1 MDNRH
6 NDRRIFD
13 LAMHTWLR
21 YALVFLKWLLWA
33 AVIGTVL
40 GFISTAFHY
49 SVDFAQEL
57 RLAYPWLLC
66 LLPVG
71 GLIIVFM
78 YRVCG
83 VKDDRGA
90 NAVLEATIN
99 GEPVKKR
106 VAPLIFIG
114 TVLTHLFGGS
124 AGREGAALQLG
135 GSIAGLFSGVF
146 HIKPGD
152 GRVLTICGM
161 SAAFSALFGT
171 PVTAAVFAVG
181 VASAGAVQYAALFP
195 SVVSAFAGFLV
206 SSALGVP
213 PTRFEL
219 LGIPALEA
227 APVLQVLALSVLSGW
242 LSIVF
247 CKAIGGVHRLAGM
260 VESPY
265 LRVFLGGCT
274 VAAASLLL
282 GTRDY
287 CGAGMDVIARALAG
301 KAVPAAFI
309 LKLLLTAVTMGTGF
323 KGGEIVPSFFVGA
336 TFGCTAG
343 ALLGLDPAFGA
354 AVGLTA
360 LFCGVTNC
368 PITAIILS
376 VELFGG
382 GALPFFALACAAS
395 YLLSGYSSLYGAQ
408 RIVLD
413 KWHIGE

>member
-1 MDNRH
+1 MDNKH

-33 AVIGTVL
+33 AVIGTAL

-78 YRVCG
+78 YRACG

-106 VAPLIFIG
+106 VAPLIFTG

-161 SAAFSALFGT
+161 SAAFSAHHRGCFRRGRSQRGRGS
-171 PVTAAVFAVG
+171 VR
-181 VASAGAVQYAALFP
+181 GAFP
-195 SVVSAFAGFLV
+195 LRG
-206 SSALGVP
+206 
-213 PTRFEL
+213 
-219 LGIPALEA
+219 
-227 APVLQVLALSVLSGW
+227 Q
-242 LSIVF
+242 
-247 CKAIGGVHRLAGM
+247 RLCGL
-260 VESPY
+260 P
-265 LRVFLGGCT
+265 RVFRPG
-274 VAAASLLL
+274 
-282 GTRDY
+282 
-287 CGAGMDVIARALAG
+287 
-301 KAVPAAFI
+301 
-309 LKLLLTAVTMGTGF
+309 
-323 KGGEIVPSFFVGA
+323 
-336 TFGCTAG
+336 
-343 ALLGLDPAFGA
+343 
-354 AVGLTA
+354 
-360 LFCGVTNC
+360 
-368 PITAIILS
+368 
-376 VELFGG
+376 
-382 GALPFFALACAAS
+382 CAAHP
-395 YLLSGYSSLYGAQ
+395 L
-408 RIVLD
+408 
-413 KWHIGE
+413 

>member
-1 MDNRH
+1 MDNKH

-33 AVIGTVL
+33 AVIGMAL

-66 LLPVG
+66 LLPAG

-78 YRVCG
+78 YRACG

-135 GSIAGLFSGVF
+135 GSIAGLFGGVF

-171 PVTAAVFAVG
+171 PITAAVFAVS

-227 APVLQVLALSVLSGW
+227 APVLQVLALSVLAGW
-242 LSIVF
+242 LSLIF
-247 CKAIGGVHRLAGM
+247 CKAIGGVHRLAGR

-265 LRVFLGGCT
+265 LRLFLGGCT

-287 CGAGMDVIARALAG
+287 CGAGMDVIARALSGRAE
-301 KAVPAAFI
+301 
-309 LKLLLTAVTMGTGF
+309 LLLTAVTMGAGF

-354 AVGLTA
+354 AMGLTA

-368 PITAIILS
+368 PITAILLS

-395 YLLSGYSSLYGAQ
+395 YLLSGYSSLYGSQ

>member
-1 MDNRH
+1 M
-6 NDRRIFD
+6 
-13 LAMHTWLR
+13 
-21 YALVFLKWLLWA
+21 A
-33 AVIGTVL
+33 AVIGMAL

-78 YRVCG
+78 YRACG

-171 PVTAAVFAVG
+171 PITAAVFAVS

-227 APVLQVLALSVLSGW
+227 APVLQVLALSVLAGW
-242 LSIVF
+242 LSLIF
-247 CKAIGGVHRLAGM
+247 CKAIGGVHRLAGR

-265 LRVFLGGCT
+265 LRLFLGGCT

-287 CGAGMDVIARALAG
+287 CGAGMDVIARALSGRAE
-301 KAVPAAFI
+301 PAAFI
-309 LKLLLTAVTMGTGF
+309 LKLLLTAVTMGAGF
-323 KGGEIVPSFFVGA
+323 KGGEIVPSFGA

-354 AVGLTA
+354 AMGLTA

-368 PITAIILS
+368 PITAILLS

>member
-1 MDNRH
+1 MDNGH
-6 NDRRIFD
+6 NGKRAFD
-13 LAMHTWLR
+13 LTLHIWLHHT
-21 YALVFLKWLLWA
+21 LVFLKWLLWA
-33 AVIGTVL
+33 AVIGIAL

-57 RLAYPWLLC
+57 RLKYPWLLC
-66 LLPVG
+66 LLPIG

-195 SVVSAFAGFLV
+195 SVISAFVGYFV

-227 APVLQVLALSVLSGW
+227 APVLQVLALSVLAGW
-242 LSIVF
+242 LSLIF
-247 CKAIGGVHRLAGM
+247 CKTIGGVHRLAGRIRN
-260 VESPY
+260 PY
-265 LRVFLGGCT
+265 MRVFAGGCI

-287 CGAGMDVIARALAG
+287 CGAGMDVIASALAG

-382 GALPFFALACAAS
+382 AALPFFALACAAS

-413 KWHIGE
+413 KWRIGE

>member
-1 MDNRH
+1 MDNKH

-21 YALVFLKWLLWA
+21 YALVFLKWLLLA
-33 AVIGTVL
+33 AVIGMAL

-57 RLAYPWLLC
+57 RLAYPWFLC

-78 YRVCG
+78 YRACG

-171 PVTAAVFAVG
+171 PITAAVFAVS

-227 APVLQVLALSVLSGW
+227 APVLQVLALSVLAGW
-242 LSIVF
+242 LSLIF
-247 CKAIGGVHRLAGM
+247 CKAIGGVHRLAGR

-265 LRVFLGGCT
+265 LRLFLGGCT

-287 CGAGMDVIARALAG
+287 CGAGMDVIARALSGRAEL
-301 KAVPAAFI
+301 AAFI
-309 LKLLLTAVTMGTGF
+309 LKLLLTAVTMGAGF
-323 KGGEIVPSFFVGA
+323 KGGEIVPSFGA

-354 AVGLTA
+354 AMGLTA

-368 PITAIILS
+368 PITAILLS

>member
-1 MDNRH
+1 MDNKH

-33 AVIGTVL
+33 AVIGMAL

-66 LLPVG
+66 LLPAG

-78 YRVCG
+78 YRACG

-135 GSIAGLFSGVF
+135 GSIAGLFGGVF

-171 PVTAAVFAVG
+171 PITAAVFAVS

-195 SVVSAFAGFLV
+195 SVVSAFAGYENTMAAYRHAV
-206 SSALGVP
+206 QERY
-213 PTRFEL
+213 RFFSFGDAML
-219 LGIPALEA
+219 
-227 APVLQVLALSVLSGW
+227 
-242 LSIVF
+242 
-247 CKAIGGVHRLAGM
+247 
-260 VESPY
+260 
-265 LRVFLGGCT
+265 
-274 VAAASLLL
+274 
-282 GTRDY
+282 
-287 CGAGMDVIARALAG
+287 
-301 KAVPAAFI
+301 I
-309 LKLLLTAVTMGTGF
+309 L
-323 KGGEIVPSFFVGA
+323 
-336 TFGCTAG
+336 
-343 ALLGLDPAFGA
+343 
-354 AVGLTA
+354 
-360 LFCGVTNC
+360 
-368 PITAIILS
+368 
-376 VELFGG
+376 
-382 GALPFFALACAAS
+382 
-395 YLLSGYSSLYGAQ
+395 
-408 RIVLD
+408 
-413 KWHIGE
+413 

>member
-1 MDNRH
+1 MDNKH

-21 YALVFLKWLLWA
+21 YALVFLKWLLLA
-33 AVIGTVL
+33 AVIGMAL

-57 RLAYPWLLC
+57 RLAYPWFLC

-78 YRVCG
+78 YRACG

-171 PVTAAVFAVG
+171 PITAAVFAVS

-227 APVLQVLALSVLSGW
+227 APVLQVLALSVLAGW
-242 LSIVF
+242 LSLIF
-247 CKAIGGVHRLAGM
+247 CKTIGGVHRLAGR

-265 LRVFLGGCT
+265 LRLFLGGCT

-287 CGAGMDVIARALAG
+287 CGAGMDVIARAL
-301 KAVPAAFI
+301 
-309 LKLLLTAVTMGTGF
+309 
-323 KGGEIVPSFFVGA
+323 
-336 TFGCTAG
+336 
-343 ALLGLDPAFGA
+343 
-354 AVGLTA
+354 
-360 LFCGVTNC
+360 
-368 PITAIILS
+368 
-376 VELFGG
+376 
-382 GALPFFALACAAS
+382 
-395 YLLSGYSSLYGAQ
+395 SGRA
-408 RIVLD
+408 
-413 KWHIGE
+413 

>member
-1 MDNRH
+1 MDNKH

-21 YALVFLKWLLWA
+21 YALVFLKWLLLA
-33 AVIGTVL
+33 AVIGMAL

-66 LLPVG
+66 LLPIG

-106 VAPLIFIG
+106 VAPLIFTG

-135 GSIAGLFSGVF
+135 GSIAGLFGGVF

-171 PVTAAVFAVG
+171 PITAAVFAVS

-206 SSALGVP
+206 SSTLGVP

-227 APVLQVLALSVLSGW
+227 APVLQVLALSVLAGW
-242 LSIVF
+242 LSLIF
-247 CKAIGGVHRLAGM
+247 CKAIGGVHRLAGR

-265 LRVFLGGCT
+265 LRLFLGGCT

-287 CGAGMDVIARALAG
+287 CGAGMDVIARAL
-301 KAVPAAFI
+301 
-309 LKLLLTAVTMGTGF
+309 
-323 KGGEIVPSFFVGA
+323 
-336 TFGCTAG
+336 
-343 ALLGLDPAFGA
+343 
-354 AVGLTA
+354 
-360 LFCGVTNC
+360 
-368 PITAIILS
+368 
-376 VELFGG
+376 
-382 GALPFFALACAAS
+382 
-395 YLLSGYSSLYGAQ
+395 SGRA
-408 RIVLD
+408 
-413 KWHIGE
+413 

>member
-1 MDNRH
+1 MDNKH

-33 AVIGTVL
+33 AVIGMAL

-57 RLAYPWLLC
+57 RLAHPWLLC

-78 YRVCG
+78 YRACG

-106 VAPLIFIG
+106 VAPLIFTG

-135 GSIAGLFSGVF
+135 GSIAGLF
-146 HIKPGD
+146 
-152 GRVLTICGM
+152 
-161 SAAFSALFGT
+161 GT
-171 PVTAAVFAVG
+171 PITPAVFAVS

-227 APVLQVLALSVLSGW
+227 APVLQVLALSVLAGW
-242 LSIVF
+242 LSLIF
-247 CKAIGGVHRLAGM
+247 CKAIGGVHRLAGR

-265 LRVFLGGCT
+265 LRLFLGGCT

-301 KAVPAAFI
+301 RAEPAAFI
-309 LKLLLTAVTMGTGF
+309 LKLLLTAVTMGAGF

-354 AVGLTA
+354 AMGLTA

-368 PITAIILS
+368 PITAILLS

>member
-1 MDNRH
+1 MDNKH

-33 AVIGTVL
+33 AVIGMAL

-57 RLAYPWLLC
+57 RLAHPWLLC

-78 YRVCG
+78 YRACG

-106 VAPLIFIG
+106 VAPLIFTG

-135 GSIAGLFSGVF
+135 GSIAGLF
-146 HIKPGD
+146 
-152 GRVLTICGM
+152 
-161 SAAFSALFGT
+161 GT
-171 PVTAAVFAVG
+171 PITAAVFAVS

-227 APVLQVLALSVLSGW
+227 APVLQVLALSVLAGW
-242 LSIVF
+242 LSLIF
-247 CKAIGGVHRLAGM
+247 CKAIGGVHRLAGR

-265 LRVFLGGCT
+265 LRLFLGGCT

-301 KAVPAAFI
+301 RAEPAAFI
-309 LKLLLTAVTMGTGF
+309 LKLLLTAVTMGAGF

-354 AVGLTA
+354 AMGLTA

-368 PITAIILS
+368 PITAILLS

>member
-1 MDNRH
+1 MDNKH

-33 AVIGTVL
+33 AVIGMAL

-57 RLAYPWLLC
+57 RLACPWLLC

-106 VAPLIFIG
+106 VAPLIFTG

-135 GSIAGLFSGVF
+135 GSIAGLF
-146 HIKPGD
+146 
-152 GRVLTICGM
+152 
-161 SAAFSALFGT
+161 
-171 PVTAAVFAVG
+171 
-181 VASAGAVQYAALFP
+181 
-195 SVVSAFAGFLV
+195 
-206 SSALGVP
+206 
-213 PTRFEL
+213 
-219 LGIPALEA
+219 
-227 APVLQVLALSVLSGW
+227 
-242 LSIVF
+242 
-247 CKAIGGVHRLAGM
+247 
-260 VESPY
+260 
-265 LRVFLGGCT
+265 
-274 VAAASLLL
+274 
-282 GTRDY
+282 
-287 CGAGMDVIARALAG
+287 
-301 KAVPAAFI
+301 
-309 LKLLLTAVTMGTGF
+309 
-323 KGGEIVPSFFVGA
+323 
-336 TFGCTAG
+336 
-343 ALLGLDPAFGA
+343 
-354 AVGLTA
+354 
-360 LFCGVTNC
+360 
-368 PITAIILS
+368 
-376 VELFGG
+376 GG

-395 YLLSGYSSLYGAQ
+395 YLLSGYSSLYGSQ

>member
-1 MDNRH
+1 M
-6 NDRRIFD
+6 
-13 LAMHTWLR
+13 
-21 YALVFLKWLLWA
+21 
-33 AVIGTVL
+33 
-40 GFISTAFHY
+40 
-49 SVDFAQEL
+49 
-57 RLAYPWLLC
+57 
-66 LLPVG
+66 
-71 GLIIVFM
+71 
-78 YRVCG
+78 
-83 VKDDRGA
+83 
-90 NAVLEATIN
+90 
-99 GEPVKKR
+99 
-106 VAPLIFIG
+106 APLIFTG

-171 PVTAAVFAVG
+171 PITAAVFAVS

-227 APVLQVLALSVLSGW
+227 APVLQVLALSVLAGW
-242 LSIVF
+242 LSLIF
-247 CKAIGGVHRLAGM
+247 CKAIGGVHRLAGR

-265 LRVFLGGCT
+265 LRLFLGGCT

-287 CGAGMDVIARALAG
+287 CGAGMDVIARALSGRAE
-301 KAVPAAFI
+301 PAAFI
-309 LKLLLTAVTMGTGF
+309 LKLLLTAVTMGAGF

-354 AVGLTA
+354 AMGLTA

-368 PITAIILS
+368 PITAILLS

>member
-1 MDNRH
+1 MDNKH

-21 YALVFLKWLLWA
+21 YALVFLKWLLLA
-33 AVIGTVL
+33 AVIGMAL

-66 LLPVG
+66 LLPAG
-71 GLIIVFM
+71 GLIIVFI
-78 YRVCG
+78 YRACG

-90 NAVLEATIN
+90 NAVLEAAIN

-106 VAPLIFIG
+106 VAPLIFTG

-135 GSIAGLFSGVF
+135 GSIAGLFGGVF

-171 PVTAAVFAVG
+171 PITAAVFAVS

-206 SSALGVP
+206 SSTLGVP

-227 APVLQVLALSVLSGW
+227 APVLQVLALSVLAGW
-242 LSIVF
+242 LSLIF
-247 CKAIGGVHRLAGM
+247 CKAIGGVHRLAGR

-265 LRVFLGGCT
+265 LRLFLGGCT

-287 CGAGMDVIARALAG
+287 CGAGMDVIARAL
-301 KAVPAAFI
+301 
-309 LKLLLTAVTMGTGF
+309 
-323 KGGEIVPSFFVGA
+323 
-336 TFGCTAG
+336 
-343 ALLGLDPAFGA
+343 
-354 AVGLTA
+354 
-360 LFCGVTNC
+360 
-368 PITAIILS
+368 
-376 VELFGG
+376 
-382 GALPFFALACAAS
+382 
-395 YLLSGYSSLYGAQ
+395 SGRA
-408 RIVLD
+408 
-413 KWHIGE
+413 